1 METAAVKKMVNEQIA
16 ETAEEAA
23 RLRDAVIAAIEDGIA
38 DARRLAKRGRNIAED
53 VIDDAETSVRHHPL
67 TTVGVATLGAFAVGA
82 VVGFLLGRKR

>member
-1 METAAVKKMVNEQIA
+1 METATVKKMVNEQIA

-23 RLRDAVIAAIEDGIA
+23 RLRNAVVAAIEDGIE

-53 VIDDAETSVRHHPL
+53 VMDDAETTVRHHPL
-67 TTVGVATLGAFAVGA
+67 STVGAATLGALVVGG